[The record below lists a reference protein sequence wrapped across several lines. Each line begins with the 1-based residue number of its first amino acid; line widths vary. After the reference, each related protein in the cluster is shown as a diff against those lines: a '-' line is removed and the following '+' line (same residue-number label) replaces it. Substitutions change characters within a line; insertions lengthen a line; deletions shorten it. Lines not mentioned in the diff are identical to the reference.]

1 MSSTLA
7 DWTAAQLTALYA
19 SPDND
24 AEDKAATDAAF
35 AATFA
40 PDAEIYLNHARVG
53 AAELR
58 EFVETRRAGAAFEC
72 KSEDLVQG
80 PVSTVTGEEE
90 EAEADAGTTIVAGTA
105 TLVRTHKFRIRAAP
119 AQTRTV
125 IVFSARI
132 KETPTRQIVQL
143 FHTAVDKPF
152 KVNLHPALH
161 APAVDASAL

>member
-19 SPDND
+19 PPDNGTD
-24 AEDKAATDAAF
+24 EKATADAAF
-35 AATFA
+35 ASTFA
-40 PDAEIYLNHARVG
+40 PDAEIFLNHARVG

-58 EFVETRRAGAAFEC
+58 AFVEARRAGAAFEC

-80 PVSTVTGEEE
+80 PVATGEEE
-90 EAEADAGTTIVAGTA
+90 AEADADAGTTIVAGTA

-161 APAVDASAL
+161 APATVDASAL